1 MKNTPI
7 ESTSEQGYNIEHMSP
22 QPYKKSRRKT
32 PMIIFGIIILALII
46 VSVWLVFFKNNKT
59 SNNTSSSV
67 KEQQTD
73 QASNQ
78 NKKRIRVIATGD
90 FIPHDAINQEAK
102 QADGSYEYTQMYGDM
117 KKYFDNSDVKFC
129 NQAVLGGG
137 TEFGISGYPKFN
149 SPTEFARDMAELGCN
164 VINTGSNHVNDFSQ
178 DVISASVSAWDGLP
192 GVKAVAGA
200 NRSPEEMNKVRYFE
214 VKGVKFAF
222 VSYTTYTNEPS
233 PNGYSVTM
241 YSDSLAKQQLTE
253 ARQNADIVIA
263 SLRWGTEYSTDVN
276 TAQKNLAPKLANYG
290 ADIILGH
297 GPHVLEPVD
306 KIKLDD
312 GREAIVWYSLGNFLN
327 AQLDPPSLFNGIA
340 TMDIDPDSKKIQTT
354 EYLPVYMHYEWT
366 AQEKAQGDLMARHN
380 FRMYTFEDGQEAL
393 EKSQNN
399 TTFEEQKARI
409 TQTLNKLTQI
419 KLISKDEF
427 LQS

>member
-1 MKNTPI
+1 MEQPP
-7 ESTSEQGYNIEHMSP
+7 EQGYNIEPMP
-22 QPYKKSRRKT
+22 LQPNKRNMRR
-32 PMIIFGIIILALII
+32 ILIIIIGLIALMLII
-46 VSVWLVFFKNNKT
+46 ATTWFVFFKNYNN
-59 SNNTSSSV
+59 SNTTTNSA
-67 KEQQTD
+67 KEQQNHQTKD
-73 QASNQ
+73 H
-78 NKKRIRVIATGD
+78 NKKRVRVIATGD
-90 FIPHDAINQEAK
+90 MIPHDAINQEAK
-102 QADGSYEYTQMYGDM
+102 QADGSYEYSQMYGDM
-117 KKYFDNSDVKFC
+117 KKYFDNSDIRFC

-178 DVISASVSAWDGLP
+178 NVISASVSAWDGLP

-214 VKGVKFAF
+214 IKGIKFAF

-241 YSDSLAKQQLTE
+241 YSDSLAKQQLAE

-263 SLRWGTEYSTDVN
+263 SLRWGTEYSANVN
-276 TAQKNLAPKLANYG
+276 ASQKSLAPKLANYG

-297 GPHVLEPVD
+297 GPHVLEPVE

-327 AQLDPPSLFNGIA
+327 AQLDPPSLFNGMA
-340 TMDIDPDSKKIQTT
+340 TMDINPDTKKIETS

-409 TQTLNKLTQI
+409 SQTLNKLTEI
-419 KLISKDEF
+419 KLISKDEY
-427 LQS
+427 LKS